1 MSGYEVCAVA
11 LMVGGLLPALYLTA
25 TGRPVDRL
33 IGVEL
38 TSSVVTVAMLLVSDI
53 TAESYELIVPIVLV
67 ALSLAGALVF
77 TRLIGGVQD
86 GP

>member
-1 MSGYEVCAVA
+1 MCAVA